1 MKKQLLSEEFQRMQK
16 LAGIINEIKVEPPMK
31 LKFKEGVYGFIF
43 DSQHDEIVK
52 ILTSP
57 PSEAELKRLSGM
69 LDEYDMLFTDIKTVN
84 ELFEI
89 ESKEQLL
96 ADKGLSQ
103 VLDWWK

>member
-1 MKKQLLSEEFQRMQK
+1 MKKQLLSEEFTRMQK
-16 LAGIINEIKVEPPMK
+16 LAGIVNEIKVEPPMK

-52 ILTSP
+52 IFTLP

>member
-1 MKKQLLSEEFQRMQK
+1 MKKQPLSEEFTRMQK
-16 LAGIINEIKVEPPMK
+16 LAGIVNEIKVEPPMK

-52 ILTSP
+52 IFTSS

-103 VLDWWK
+103 VLDWWQ

>member
-1 MKKQLLSEEFQRMQK
+1 MKKQLLSEEFRRMQK

-69 LDEYDMLFTDIKTVN
+69 LDEYGMLFTDIKTVN

-96 ADKGLSQ
+96 ADKELSQ
-103 VLDWWK
+103 VLDWWQ